1 MVYFV
6 ILACLVAAIL
16 VWVVF
21 IHNRLVAMRQQV
33 KNAWHQIDVQLK
45 RRHDLIPN
53 MVSTVKAYL
62 QHEQTTLEL
71 VTAARGKAMAAKS
84 VQDSATAEAGLTDA
98 LGKLMA
104 VLESYPDLKGNQPI
118 RDLMEEL
125 RSTENRIGFARQQYN
140 DSVMQ
145 YNTAIQVFPDKL
157 VASKFEFK
165 GFDFFEVDAGDASV
179 PEVKA

>member
-84 VQDSATAEAGLTDA
+84 VQDSATAEAG
-98 LGKLMA
+98 
-104 VLESYPDLKGNQPI
+104 
-118 RDLMEEL
+118 
-125 RSTENRIGFARQQYN
+125 
-140 DSVMQ
+140 
-145 YNTAIQVFPDKL
+145 
-157 VASKFEFK
+157 
-165 GFDFFEVDAGDASV
+165 
-179 PEVKA
+179 